1 MPYHTPTY
9 KVLEELSVDPNVGV
23 CPDEIEDRRRQFGAN
38 VFETQQK
45 SSITQLFFEQIKD
58 HHSALRGIGVAA
70 AAGSDRF
77 LHHCA
82 RDRIECLDRRCA
94 AVSKRTGPGG
104 SQTAFFA

>member
-58 HHSALRGIGVAA
+58 PMIIIL
-70 AAGSDRF
+70 
-77 LHHCA
+77 L
-82 RDRIECLDRRCA
+82 CA
-94 AVSKRTGPGG
+94 ASVSLLLQEVIDSCIIVLVIVLNALIG
-104 SQTAFFA
+104 